1 MAIKAARSLIHWW
14 WEDLR
19 LSASLLDFEAANQF
33 TLVAEPPVL
42 TGGIREP
49 LGERFDHLRAALEI
63 HPFGQELTCLAVK
76 R

>member
-1 MAIKAARSLIHWW
+1 MQLQKAARP
-14 WEDLR
+14 
-19 LSASLLDFEAANQF
+19 LSGGGEGEAGSLLLEDFGAANQF